1 MTLPSSFF
9 LILEITISTSCSSIV
24 CISFSQ
30 SSLSTVSSASIN
42 ITNSPS
48 AISNP
53 NFLALFGP
61 PFSFLRPFTFS
72 LLPAYERMSSQLASV
87 EPSSIRINS
96 YWGYVCFKTLF
107 THSSKY
113 GSALYTGMI
122 MLMKPLLSILPP
134 IG

>member
-1 MTLPSSFF
+1 MSLPSSFF
-9 LILEITISTSCSSIV
+9 LILEITISTPCSSIARM
-24 CISFSQ
+24 SFSQ
-30 SSLSTVSSASIN
+30 SSLSTESSASMN
-42 ITNSPS
+42 ITYSPS

-53 NFLALFGP
+53 SFRALFGP
-61 PFSFLRPFTFS
+61 PFSFLRPFTFPF
-72 LLPAYERMSSQLASV
+72 LPAYERMRSQLASV

-96 YWGYVCFKTLF
+96 YWEYVCFNTLS

-122 MLMKPLLSILPP
+122 MLMKPFLSILPP